1 MRYSALFT
9 QLLALRRV
17 ARIKL
22 VMSGKLDESVAG
34 QEQED
39 QLPGAVVRRIWD
51 RSGLPAAVL
60 REIWCV
66 PLHNPLLPQYLCL
79 PSLQVG
85 PGSLTN
91 TSLHPSRLAV
101 DPERTG
107 SLDRAGFEKGMGLID
122 DQLARRQRAV
132 HRR

>member
-1 MRYSALFT
+1 MRYSTLFT

-22 VMSGKLDESVAG
+22 VMSGELDESVAG
-34 QEQED
+34 QEKED

-66 PLHNPLLPQYLCL
+66 HLHNLLLPQ
-79 PSLQVG
+79 
-85 PGSLTN
+85 
-91 TSLHPSRLAV
+91 
-101 DPERTG
+101 
-107 SLDRAGFEKGMGLID
+107 
-122 DQLARRQRAV
+122 
-132 HRR
+132 